1 MVYKIGNVSDLAKI
15 PISSDKAKEILYHFA
30 RVLTTEYGED
40 RNIDPDD
47 GGYILYALPGT
58 SDDEIKERF
67 DYTQNILEYGEAF
80 EDVCYAVYILAQDYG
95 VVIVVSTADAPEEI
109 IKEINKIQEKSND
122 SRTT

>member
-1 MVYKIGNVSDLAKI
+1 MVYKIGNVSDLARI

-40 RNIDPDD
+40 RNIDTDD

-58 SDDEIKERF
+58 DVKEIKDRF

-80 EDVCYAVYILAQDYG
+80 EDICYAVYILAQDYG
-95 VVIVVSTADAPEEI
+95 VVIVMSTVDSPEGI
-109 IKEINKIQEKSND
+109 LKEIKNKGEE
-122 SRTT
+122 

>member
-15 PISSDKAKEILYHFA
+15 PMVSDKAKEILYHFA
-30 RVLTTEYGED
+30 RVLTTEYGKD
-40 RNIDPDD
+40 RNNDTDD

-58 SDDEIKERF
+58 DVKEIKDRF

-95 VVIVVSTADAPEEI
+95 VVIVMSTADMPEEI
-109 IKEINKIQEKSND
+109 LKEINNKGEEK
-122 SRTT
+122 